1 MPVENEAA
9 YGVVNDAAY
18 LLRWCAE
25 PEARLIDDTEE
36 SHLVLPERLLE
47 SYRAAIMQFA
57 DRYFPLALQTLA
69 GDNEVFPLEA
79 LIPLLVSV
87 GWTGPALDFKL
98 GVLELTGREEVM
110 ATARAG
116 GGGRIRR
123 KVFRAFVPALN
134 AALGSLSGVPGVGA
148 IKELKDFIEVVR

>member
-9 YGVVNDAAY
+9 FGVVSDAAD

-25 PEARLIDDTEE
+25 PEARLIDDAEE
-36 SHLVLPERLLE
+36 LHLVLPEHLLE
-47 SYRAAIMQFA
+47 SYRAALMEF
-57 DRYFPLALQTLA
+57 DRRHFRLALQTLA
-69 GDNEVFPLEA
+69 GENEFFPVEA

-98 GVLELTGREEVM
+98 SVLEHTGREEVM

-123 KVFRAFVPALN
+123 RIFKAFVPALN

-148 IKELKDFIEVVR
+148 IKELKDFIEAV